1 MKYIKIVWTVVQN
14 LIVLGIILK
23 IYDVVSGSFQTI
35 VVSGLILIYQHV
47 IWGSSMA
54 ARATVDA
61 NLALHTQFY
70 ELKKQLGKDDE
81 DLQEE
86 IRQARELYQ
95 SKNVQFYTNV
105 GFALIFLAIALLNI
119 IRSL

>member
-1 MKYIKIVWTVVQN
+1 MKYVKVIWTVAHN

-23 IYDVVSGSFQTI
+23 IYDVVSGSFETI
-35 VVSGLILIYQHV
+35 VASGLILIYQHV
-47 IWGSSMA
+47 IWGSTMV

-70 ELKKQLGKDDE
+70 ELKKLLGKDDE

-95 SKNVQFYTNV
+95 SKSVQFYTNI
-105 GFALIFLAIALLNI
+105 GFAVIFLAIALLNI